1 MTTGTESQFHLT
13 SRESYP
19 IDDLR
24 QNCVE
29 GRRLVELSGVE
40 LENAFL
46 VLSDLAR
53 QLEQPMVILTAL
65 ESDAKRLVDELQI
78 INRTPGQVGHVPAIE
93 ASPYGHLSPDRRA
106 VMELLSALN
115 ALAWDQW
122 QNMIVVSV
130 AALMRRVLP
139 AETLLEHAFIVDVGQ
154 ELDRRS
160 LLRTLADGGYRAV
173 SVVEDRGTFA
183 VRGSIIDVFPA
194 DRESPVRI
202 EFWGDEVDS
211 IRTFD
216 PENQRTLA
224 DAGQQLM
231 LGPVREEL
239 FTQTSKQRA
248 RQAILDAAAEIDMP
262 TRQVQPLLDDLANG
276 IPFMG
281 IEAFRPAFAGELTTL
296 FDYLPQNALLVSVDP
311 MAIAEQAVHVW
322 DHYQKGRESFLED
335 GALSLPAEVHALNP
349 NQMNARTAQFNQI
362 RCHALQMVDELGLVE
377 VSEEP
382 LAFRIPRNTGLTNQL
397 AQSRGEKTPLRGLAI
412 WVRERVEHGM
422 RVFIPCRQETQLD
435 RLERLLKSF
444 GVAVSRKAHFEHSDL
459 FEIGSTQPG
468 AVLLRGDLSQGFEL
482 LSRGIALVT
491 ENEIFGRR
499 APKRR
504 QVKRDASN
512 PFIKDFK
519 ELKNGD
525 LVVHVEHGVGRYAG
539 LKKLAMGPH
548 ENDFIVV
555 EFAGNDKLYLPVYK
569 LGRLQKY
576 SGATQAN
583 PKVDKLG
590 GTAWQ
595 KVRAKARKAAEEDAL
610 AMLKLYAKREVADG
624 YSFSPPDDFFR
635 SFEAT
640 FPFDETP
647 DQLQCIEEVLADMSA
662 PRPMDRL
669 LCGDVGFGKTEV
681 AIRATMKAV
690 LDGKQVCILV
700 PTTVLALQ
708 HFKTLESRLS
718 GYAVDVRL
726 FSRLVSTRKTKD
738 NLADLN
744 AGRVD
749 VAVGT
754 HLLLSKTAQ
763 FNDLGLLILDEEHRF
778 GVKHK
783 EKLKEL
789 RAQVD
794 VLAMTATPIPRTLQM
809 SLTGIRDLSV
819 ITTPPVDR
827 LSVKTYV
834 CRATDEVV
842 RDAILRELSR
852 GGQVFFVHNR
862 VQSIE
867 NRAAWLASLVP
878 EARIVIGHGQME
890 PAKLERVMLDFTEGT
905 HNVLVATTIIES
917 GIDIP
922 TANTILV
929 DQADRFGLAQLY
941 QLRGRV
947 GRSRERGYCY
957 LLVPGQAALDKEA
970 RARLAVIQ
978 KFTELGSGF
987 HVASHDL
994 ELRGA
999 GELLGTR
1006 QKGHVQAVGLETY
1019 TQLLDEAVRKLKG
1032 EPQPVE
1038 VDPDINIQ
1046 LQARIPEAFVPETS
1060 IRLMVYKRL
1069 ANAVDE
1075 ERVLEIAEEVV
1086 DRFGTPPQ
1094 AFVNLVDVM
1103 RIRTLARTLMMPTVD
1118 HSPKQFSFV
1127 FHPETPLKPEAIFGL
1142 LQQKN
1147 SRWRVP
1153 ADYRLSYRLSP
1164 EESTKSVESL
1174 RICLQHLAE
1183 LATEP

>member
-1 MTTGTESQFHLT
+1 M
-13 SRESYP
+13 
-19 IDDLR
+19 
-24 QNCVE
+24 
-29 GRRLVELSGVE
+29 LSW
-40 LENAFL
+40 
-46 VLSDLAR
+46 
-53 QLEQPMVILTAL
+53 
-65 ESDAKRLVDELQI
+65 
-78 INRTPGQVGHVPAIE
+78 
-93 ASPYGHLSPDRRA
+93 YGD
-106 VMELLSALN
+106 
-115 ALAWDQW
+115 
-122 QNMIVVSV
+122 
-130 AALMRRVLP
+130 
-139 AETLLEHAFIVDVGQ
+139 
-154 ELDRRS
+154 
-160 LLRTLADGGYRAV
+160 
-173 SVVEDRGTFA
+173 
-183 VRGSIIDVFPA
+183 
-194 DRESPVRI
+194 
-202 EFWGDEVDS
+202 
-211 IRTFD
+211 
-216 PENQRTLA
+216 
-224 DAGQQLM
+224 
-231 LGPVREEL
+231 
-239 FTQTSKQRA
+239 
-248 RQAILDAAAEIDMP
+248 
-262 TRQVQPLLDDLANG
+262 
-276 IPFMG
+276 
-281 IEAFRPAFAGELTTL
+281 
-296 FDYLPQNALLVSVDP
+296 
-311 MAIAEQAVHVW
+311 
-322 DHYQKGRESFLED
+322 
-335 GALSLPAEVHALNP
+335 
-349 NQMNARTAQFNQI
+349 
-362 RCHALQMVDELGLVE
+362 
-377 VSEEP
+377 
-382 LAFRIPRNTGLTNQL
+382 
-397 AQSRGEKTPLRGLAI
+397 
-412 WVRERVEHGM
+412 
-422 RVFIPCRQETQLD
+422 
-435 RLERLLKSF
+435 
-444 GVAVSRKAHFEHSDL
+444 
-459 FEIGSTQPG
+459 
-468 AVLLRGDLSQGFEL
+468 SQGFEL
-482 LSRGIALVT
+482 VSRGIALVT
-491 ENEIFGRR
+491 ENEIFAGVRR
-499 APKRR
+499 SGDRPNEM
-504 QVKRDASN
+504 SN
-512 PFIKDFK
+512 PFIKDSK

-539 LKKLAMGPH
+539 LKKLPWAPTRMTSSSWSSLVMT
-548 ENDFIVV
+548 N
-555 EFAGNDKLYLPVYK
+555 LPPC
-569 LGRLQKY
+569 LQTR
-576 SGATQAN
+576 SSAEILGATQAN

-610 AMLKLYAKREVADG
+610 AMLKLYAQREVAAG

-718 GYAVDVRL
+718 SYAVDVRL
-726 FSRLVSTRKTKD
+726 FSRLVSARKTKD

-1019 TQLLDEAVRKLKG
+1019 TQLRRGCAKTQG
-1032 EPQPVE
+1032 
-1038 VDPDINIQ
+1038 
-1046 LQARIPEAFVPETS
+1046 
-1060 IRLMVYKRL
+1060 
-1069 ANAVDE
+1069 
-1075 ERVLEIAEEVV
+1075 
-1086 DRFGTPPQ
+1086 
-1094 AFVNLVDVM
+1094 
-1103 RIRTLARTLMMPTVD
+1103 
-1118 HSPKQFSFV
+1118 
-1127 FHPETPLKPEAIFGL
+1127 
-1142 LQQKN
+1142 
-1147 SRWRVP
+1147 
-1153 ADYRLSYRLSP
+1153 
-1164 EESTKSVESL
+1164 
-1174 RICLQHLAE
+1174 
-1183 LATEP
+1183 